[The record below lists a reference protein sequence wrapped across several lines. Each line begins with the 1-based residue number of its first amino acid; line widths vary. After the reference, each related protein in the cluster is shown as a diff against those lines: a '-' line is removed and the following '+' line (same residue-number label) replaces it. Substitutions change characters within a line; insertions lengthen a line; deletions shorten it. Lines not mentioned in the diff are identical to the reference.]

1 MEKKKKIL
9 LSLFIAALI
18 ALCIVIENCVLLDR
32 EPIVTFILNV
42 FVQLFLVIVGGAIL
56 TGAYWGMKTCIKFVD
71 KNAIETRLRLSCMH
85 FSQWLRKRNAEQVFP
100 CLQNFLYRIL
110 KENEAI
116 LKIPVGK
123 DTLCLSPQGAK
134 ITERN
139 GCVFYIFQLLV
150 PLEFEG
156 EEKTLREL
164 VQSYIMAELQN
175 YGIEGLKS
183 TFFNSKETVWSVYLD
198 RLRIENDIH
207 MITFELL
214 YVCSGESLQFLKR
227 AIQRDRNEAQGEPE
241 VYDDELN

>member
-1 MEKKKKIL
+1 MKAKQLLGSFWIAIL
-9 LSLFIAALI
+9 VAM
-18 ALCIVIENCVLLDR
+18 CVVIESCVLLDKKSI
-32 EPIVTFILNV
+32 ESFIANVTI
-42 FVQLFLVIVGGAIL
+42 QIL
-56 TGAYWGMKTCIKFVD
+56 TIIVCGVVLTGTYWSAKTCIKFVD

-85 FSQWLRKRNAEQVFP
+85 FFQWLRRKNVEQISP

-110 KENEAI
+110 KENEEV

-123 DTLCLSPQGAK
+123 DALCLSPQGAK
-134 ITERN
+134 IADRN
-139 GCVFYIFQLLV
+139 GCVFYIYQLLV

-156 EEKTLREL
+156 EEKALREL
-164 VQSYIMAELQN
+164 VQSYIAAELQN

-198 RLRIENDIH
+198 RLRIENDVH

-214 YVCSGESLQFLKR
+214 YVCSGESLQYLKR
-227 AIQRDRNEAQGEPE
+227 AIQRDRNEAHGEQE